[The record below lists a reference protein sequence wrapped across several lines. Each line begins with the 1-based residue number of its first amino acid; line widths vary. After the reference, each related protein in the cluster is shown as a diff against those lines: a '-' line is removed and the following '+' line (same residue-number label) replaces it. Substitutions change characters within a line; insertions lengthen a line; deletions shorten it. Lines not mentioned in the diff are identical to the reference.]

1 MLCSNYCI
9 TSFPGIL
16 LLRSHSVIPN
26 PNYYACN
33 VTAVFGCHL
42 FSELSEIIQ
51 NSSVGIL
58 VDGAELR
65 IQ

>member
-16 LLRSHSVIPN
+16 LLRSHSAIPN
-26 PNYYACN
+26 YSYACN
-33 VTAVFGCHL
+33 MTTASFGYHI
-42 FSELSEIIQ
+42 FSELSEIVQ
-51 NSSVGIL
+51 NPSIVIL
-58 VDGAELR
+58 VNGVKLR

>member
-26 PNYYACN
+26 SNYYACN
-33 VTAVFGCHL
+33 VTAVFGYHL
-42 FSELSEIIQ
+42 FSELSEVMQSPSIVI
-51 NSSVGIL
+51 
-58 VDGAELR
+58 
-65 IQ
+65 